1 VADDDRGDA
10 TASLIDRALARDP
23 WALRALV
30 ERLRG
35 SVQWEAKGVLERSAP
50 ARRPRAQRQ
59 DLEDLV
65 QEIFYGLLND
75 DARALRAWKHDG
87 GRSLENFV
95 RWYARRQA
103 ISILRTGKRR
113 PWLGEPALEET
124 EETTGS
130 TADLLPVLE
139 ARNLLATL
147 LEQLPLV
154 LGPEQLHLFELAFIE
169 DLPADKICQQLQL
182 SSEVVYQRLS
192 RLRRQV
198 RAVAEQLTTDGP
210 PPRR

>member
-1 VADDDRGDA
+1 MAADERGEA
-10 TASLIDRALARDP
+10 TASLIERALARDP
-23 WALRALV
+23 WALRTLV

-35 SVQWEAKGVLERSAP
+35 SVQWEAKGVLERYAP

-113 PWLGEPALEET
+113 PWLGEPALEQADDPA
-124 EETTGS
+124 GPS
-130 TADLLPVLE
+130 ADLLPMIE

-154 LGPEQLHLFELAFIE
+154 LGPEQMHLFELAFIE
-169 DLPADKICQQLQL
+169 DLPPEKICEQLKL
-182 SSEVVYQRLS
+182 SSDVVYQRLS

-198 RAVAEQLTTDGP
+198 RAIAEQLTSGTG
-210 PPRR
+210 R